1 MAACLSVRVTTDLPP
16 GATLWLCGGCP
27 ALGGWDP
34 ARGLQLEGPPPTA
47 GHITVFEA
55 TLHGK
60 ELPESFECKLVWK
73 SDSAGLVWEDRP
85 NRVVRL
91 VDLPVPED
99 APLLVASWRPYALS
113 ADFAAT
119 QPATSDGDGATG
131 QGSPAPPKAPW
142 MGVIDSSTHGDPW
155 LEAHR
160 PALAARA
167 ARATAQLCRLDEES
181 AAIGRAPLGLD
192 GVSSV
197 YDSFGLVRQRR
208 LAQAGWLFREWA
220 PAALAASLVGD
231 FNGWDTHA
239 HRCAR
244 EEGGTW
250 SIFLPDAE
258 DGTPVIG
265 HEARY
270 KLCLVIPGS
279 APAADGEALSAD
291 ECSRLGLAGHA
302 AGGLRI
308 YECHAGLAGDE
319 PRVHSYAELADRVLP
334 RVAALGYNAVQ
345 LMGAVE
351 HAYYASF
358 GYLINGFFAPAGR
371 SGDPEAFKAMVD
383 VAHGLGLA
391 VVIDLVHAHASS
403 NVADGLNGY
412 DGSDS
417 CFFHEGGKGRH
428 SAWGSR
434 LFAYGRPPVTA
445 FLLANLR
452 FWVEEYRV
460 DGFRFDGVTSML
472 YHHHGIGHAF
482 TGSYDEYFGADVDEE
497 AVSYL
502 TLANLLCHCLDPP
515 ALTVAEDVSGMAT
528 LCRPVREGGVGFDFR
543 LAMGVPDEWIRLVK
557 DVSDED
563 WDVGH
568 IAHVLTDRRW
578 QEKCVAYAESHDQA
592 LVGDKTLAFRLMDA
606 AMYSDMTALRPAP
619 PVIERGIALHKLIRL
634 LTHALGGEGWLGFMG
649 NEFGHPEWLDFP
661 REGNGWSYHYA
672 RRQYSLAA
680 DETLRYRF
688 LEAFEAALHALAASG
703 PCQWL
708 VPGTSTYVSRKHNG
722 DKVLVFER
730 GTADGAR
737 GCLVFAVNLHPTQSF
752 PDYRIGAPFEGEWRP
767 VLTSDAGAFG
777 GHDRVSTDTVHH
789 ATRCEAGSTFDD
801 RPAEMQLYLPS
812 RTAVVL
818 AHASWFS
825 AARARPSGAP

>member
-1 MAACLSVRVTTDLPP
+1 VTTDLPP

-60 ELPESFECKLVWK
+60 GEARERTQRGLRPGNAAPQLPESFECKLVWK

-291 ECSRLGLAGHA
+291 ECSRLGLAVSSPPPRRVWRLPAWARCCRPAGSDGTLEAVAWNPPPDRRHRWRHGRVRWHEAVVWAHEASAPGLSTIATAPDSSPQAAAGSAAAAATAATAATTATSAAVPSDPSTGSAKAAVAGSATPTPRPAQGHA

-578 QEKCVAYAESHDQA
+578 QEKCVAYAESHDQ
-592 LVGDKTLAFRLMDA
+592 VRA
-606 AMYSDMTALRPAP
+606 AVPA
-619 PVIERGIALHKLIRL
+619 
-634 LTHALGGEGWLGFMG
+634 
-649 NEFGHPEWLDFP
+649 
-661 REGNGWSYHYA
+661 
-672 RRQYSLAA
+672 AA
-680 DETLRYRF
+680 
-688 LEAFEAALHALAASG
+688 
-703 PCQWL
+703 
-708 VPGTSTYVSRKHNG
+708 
-722 DKVLVFER
+722 
-730 GTADGAR
+730 
-737 GCLVFAVNLHPTQSF
+737 
-752 PDYRIGAPFEGEWRP
+752 AP
-767 VLTSDAGAFG
+767 
-777 GHDRVSTDTVHH
+777 
-789 ATRCEAGSTFDD
+789 
-801 RPAEMQLYLPS
+801 
-812 RTAVVL
+812 
-818 AHASWFS
+818 
-825 AARARPSGAP
+825 ARAACAGPGPRAGPGAAAAAGGFESGR

>member
-1 MAACLSVRVTTDLPP
+1 M
-16 GATLWLCGGCP
+16 
-27 ALGGWDP
+27 
-34 ARGLQLEGPPPTA
+34 
-47 GHITVFEA
+47 
-55 TLHGK
+55 
-60 ELPESFECKLVWK
+60 
-73 SDSAGLVWEDRP
+73 
-85 NRVVRL
+85 
-91 VDLPVPED
+91 PED

-119 QPATSDGDGATG
+119 KTPASDCDAAAGEGRTTPRK
-131 QGSPAPPKAPW
+131 SPW
-142 MGVIDSSTHGDPW
+142 MDVIDSSSHGDPW
-155 LEAHR
+155 LDGHR

-192 GVSSV
+192 GMSSL

-208 LAQAGWLFREWA
+208 RAQAGWLFREWA
-220 PAALAASLVGD
+220 PAALAASLVGE
-231 FNGWDTHA
+231 FNDWDTRA

-244 EEGGTW
+244 EEGGIW

-258 DGTPVIG
+258 DGTPAIA
-265 HEARY
+265 HESRY
-270 KLCLVIPGS
+270 KLCLVIPGG
-279 APAADGEALSAD
+279 AAASDGESLGDD
-291 ECSRLGLAGHA
+291 ECSRLGLATSSPPPRRVWRLPAWARFCRPAGSDGTLEAVAWNPSADRRHRWRHGRVRWHEAVVWAHEASAPGLATIAATSTPTPAASASAAAAASSATDPSVDPSAGSTKAPVSASATPSNPAVSLPGSAGSSTSSSRPGQGHA

-319 PRVHSYAELADRVLP
+319 PRVHSYAELAERVLP

-371 SGDPEAFKAMVD
+371 SGDPEDFKAMVD

-412 DGSDS
+412 DGSDG
-417 CFFHEGGKGRH
+417 CYFHEGGKGRH

-434 LFAYGRPPVTA
+434 LFAYGRPPVTS

-452 FWVEEYRV
+452 YWIEEYRV

-482 TGSYDEYFGADVDEE
+482 TGSYDEYFGGDVDEE

-502 TLANLLCHCLDPP
+502 SLANLLCHCLDPP

-557 DVSDED
+557 EVSDEE
-563 WDVGH
+563 WDVAH

-578 QEKCVAYAESHDQA
+578 QEKCVAYAESHDQVSHGRSA
-592 LVGDKTLAFRLMDA
+592 FDAAPANGGIERWGVGVGDAEV
-606 AMYSDMTALRPAP
+606 ALPGPRSHVPWTICAIRSAVRRPWW
-619 PVIERGIALHKLIRL
+619 G
-634 LTHALGGEGWLGFMG
+634 T
-649 NEFGHPEWLDFP
+649 
-661 REGNGWSYHYA
+661 
-672 RRQYSLAA
+672 RR
-680 DETLRYRF
+680 
-688 LEAFEAALHALAASG
+688 
-703 PCQWL
+703 
-708 VPGTSTYVSRKHNG
+708 
-722 DKVLVFER
+722 
-730 GTADGAR
+730 
-737 GCLVFAVNLHPTQSF
+737 
-752 PDYRIGAPFEGEWRP
+752 
-767 VLTSDAGAFG
+767 
-777 GHDRVSTDTVHH
+777 
-789 ATRCEAGSTFDD
+789 
-801 RPAEMQLYLPS
+801 
-812 RTAVVL
+812 
-818 AHASWFS
+818 
-825 AARARPSGAP
+825 